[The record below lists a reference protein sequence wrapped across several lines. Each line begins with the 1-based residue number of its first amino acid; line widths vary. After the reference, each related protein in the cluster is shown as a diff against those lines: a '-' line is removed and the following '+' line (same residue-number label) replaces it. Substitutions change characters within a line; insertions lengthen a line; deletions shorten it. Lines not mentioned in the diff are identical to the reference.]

1 MAKKASAPKPPVRLQ
16 RPKAKKAAPR
26 KHTKSAT
33 QPSRAA
39 PAASAATRAP
49 EEWQDGRIVPA
60 SPPAK
65 PLQGRNSQR
74 IPVDTIRDADDRP
87 IPRTVS
93 EWFVR
98 KLDASHKVSA
108 RTGDYATQDYSKKPH
123 VSPEAAS
130 LLREKA
136 AAWAHLIGQE
146 RDAVREREQ
155 ARLES
160 LATIT
165 APDEFRDGKVV
176 LPKPNQPVAIA
187 HCWKAD
193 FEGELYQAVL
203 HFYEYLPAEHMSTIT
218 APNGFPAK
226 VMSPEAAQLY
236 REHRGFWEA
245 IHAES
250 KTESA
255 ARRKSAEAGVKRAAA
270 SAGLSRVELESKLD
284 RLAMLVE
291 EDNLLLAAEMIAAFG
306 DAWLYEALLAGASVD
321 PDGDIKPG
329 RILKRFGRRAA
340 FVVVSALA
348 AMPDGVALDRSLH
361 RDAFM
366 TIAVAPDTLD
376 LLADIAPRLPNL
388 KPRVARGGLP
398 ELEALRG
405 AAAEFLAR
413 HGSPLR
419 LEIRSLELAEAE
431 SLTKHDGHLHL
442 AELESID
449 PDVAAALAAHRGD
462 LSLGLTELSA
472 AVATSLAG
480 HRGELAFPRVS
491 TISPDAAAAFE
502 RHAGTLTLGDAH
514 SSFTLSALAAGHLG
528 RHGGPLNLPGVRRL
542 GREAVEAIASQA
554 HGVRL
559 GIKSLPAGSLAVA
572 LCRRMAAS
580 PGDCLQL
587 SLTTL
592 NEECAAALASFT
604 GNQLSLPALMSLSAE
619 CATALSAFPGKLS
632 LGLKTWTDQA
642 LLALARQ
649 PRELE
654 INPPEITSEVA
665 AALAG
670 RGPDTTLTFFG
681 HESLSLSDA
690 AADSLRAYG
699 GKLAFLRFLSIS
711 AAAARRLAKRD
722 VLVLNRSHLPVAHRK
737 HFDSAGTWKHG
748 MWFRHDRSA
757 RTDPENDA
765 RE

>member
-1 MAKKASAPKPPVRLQ
+1 M
-16 RPKAKKAAPR
+16 
-26 KHTKSAT
+26 
-33 QPSRAA
+33 
-39 PAASAATRAP
+39 
-49 EEWQDGRIVPA
+49 
-60 SPPAK
+60 
-65 PLQGRNSQR
+65 
-74 IPVDTIRDADDRP
+74 DTIRDADDRP

-98 KLDASHKVSA
+98 KLDTSHKVSA
-108 RTGDYATQDYSKKPH
+108 RTQDYVKKPH

-146 RDAVREREQ
+146 RDAAREREQ

-176 LPKPNQPVAIA
+176 LPNPKQPVAIA

-245 IHAES
+245 KHAES
-250 KTESA
+250 KTKSA
-255 ARRKSAEAGVKRAAA
+255 ARRKSAEVGVEKAAT

-291 EDNLLLAAEMIAAFG
+291 EDNLLLAAEMIAVFG

-329 RILKRFGRRAA
+329 RILKRFGQRAA

-376 LLADIAPRLPNL
+376 LLAEIAPRLPNL
-388 KPRVARGGLP
+388 KPRVAPGALP
-398 ELEALRG
+398 ELEALSG

-431 SLTKHDGHLHL
+431 SLAKHDGHLHL
-442 AELESID
+442 AELQTID

-462 LSLGLTELSA
+462 LSLGLAELSA
-472 AVATSLAG
+472 AVATSLAD

-491 TISPDAAAAFE
+491 TISPEAAAAFE
-502 RHAGTLTLGDAH
+502 KHTGTLTLGVAH
-514 SSFTLSALAAGHLG
+514 NSFTLTAVAAGHLG

-542 GREAVEAIASQA
+542 GKEAAVAFAA
-554 HGVRL
+554 LPYGVRL
-559 GIKSLPAGSLAVA
+559 GIKSLPAGSLAA
-572 LCRRMAAS
+572 ELCQRMAAS

-592 NEECAAALASFT
+592 NAECASALASFK
-604 GNQLSLPALMSLSAE
+604 GLQLSLPELVSLSAE
-619 CATALSAFPGKLS
+619 CAAALSAFPGTLS
-632 LGLKTWTDQA
+632 LGVQTWTDEA

-654 INPPEITSEVA
+654 INPPEITGEVA
-665 AALAG
+665 AALGA
-670 RGPDTTLTFFG
+670 RGPGTTLTFFG
-681 HESLSLSDA
+681 YMPLSLSDA
-690 AADSLRAYG
+690 AADSLGAYA
-699 GKLAFLRFLSIS
+699 GKLAFLRDLSMS
-711 AAAARRLAKRD
+711 AAAARRLAERD
-722 VLVLNRSHLPVAHRK
+722 VVVLNRSHLKPSHRK

-748 MWFRHDRSA
+748 MWFRHARSA
-757 RTDPENDA
+757 RTASENDA